1 MSLILSAPAPKG
13 GTGKTFTTANLM
25 AALAEQ
31 GYRVLGVDLDPQADL
46 SASWGVGDDHPATR
60 IEELLGTATD
70 ASAHAL
76 DVTPDGYDGTV
87 SLLASSPR
95 LIELTGPLARE
106 RYAQLPELLAPFE
119 EEIDIVLIDTPAGIT
134 PFGRAALL
142 ASSAIVTPMIP
153 GYLEFRALSRLLVEL
168 EHAQAELGVT
178 PAMLGVL
185 FINTFDR
192 STMLKEYREHLRAQG
207 TPVFDAFVRRAQRV
221 GDHARFGQPTLAVE
235 PNSAIADDIRALA
248 SELVRHLTPAA

>member
-1 MSLILSAPAPKG
+1 MPLTLSAPAPKG

-60 IEELLGTATD
+60 VEQLLGTAQD
-70 ASAHAL
+70 AAAHTI

-87 SLLASSPR
+87 ALLPSSPR

-106 RYAQLPELLAPFE
+106 RYAQLPALLESFDDVV
-119 EEIDIVLIDTPAGIT
+119 DIVLIDTPAGIT

-142 ASSAIVTPMIP
+142 ASSAILTPMIP

-168 EHAQAELGVT
+168 HTAQSALGVQPT
-178 PAMLGVL
+178 MLGVL

-207 TPVFDAFVRRAQRV
+207 TPVFNAFVRRAQRV

-235 PNSAIADDIRALA
+235 PDSAIAQDIRAIA
-248 SELVRHLTPAA
+248 RELVRDLTPA